1 MNRRQEVVV
10 VTGGSSGIGLAVTR
24 GLVADGWKV
33 LVADISEQT
42 LAEAAKEFPPDR
54 AQFARVDVCD
64 EKQVVSALEANAKF
78 GPLAGLVNSAG
89 TGKDVPFFDTDA
101 ELMRRMLEVNL
112 IGTFNVARQVA
123 LRMRE
128 RKQGSIVNIASVSGI
143 RGNMGRTAYG
153 ASKGGVITMTRVMA
167 VELAEYGIRANVV
180 APGPVDTPL
189 VARMHTSASRQE
201 WLRVVPQR
209 RYARPDEL
217 SGTINWLLDDSRS
230 SYVTGQVICVDGGFT
245 AGGMLSSTPY

>member
-1 MNRRQEVVV
+1 MQTKQEAVL
-10 VTGGSSGIGLAVTR
+10 VTGGVSGIGLAVTR
-24 GLVADGWKV
+24 GLVQEGWKV
-33 LVADISEQT
+33 LAADISQEA
-42 LAEAAKEFPPDR
+42 LAEAAKELPADR
-54 AQFARVDVCD
+54 VRCVHMDVCD
-64 EKQVVSALEANAKF
+64 EKQIIEVLTKNEGF

-89 TGKDVPFFDTDA
+89 IGRDVSFFDTDA

-112 IGTFNVARQVA
+112 IGTFNVAKQAA

-143 RGNMGRTAYG
+143 RGNLGRTAYG

-167 VELAEYGIRANVV
+167 VELAEHGIRVNVV

-189 VARMHTSASRQE
+189 VAKMHSSASRE
-201 WLRVVPQR
+201 AWVNVVPQR
-209 RYARPDEL
+209 RYARPEEIT
-217 SGTINWLLDDSRS
+217 GTIGWLLDDARA

-245 AGGMLSSTPY
+245 AGGMIGHV